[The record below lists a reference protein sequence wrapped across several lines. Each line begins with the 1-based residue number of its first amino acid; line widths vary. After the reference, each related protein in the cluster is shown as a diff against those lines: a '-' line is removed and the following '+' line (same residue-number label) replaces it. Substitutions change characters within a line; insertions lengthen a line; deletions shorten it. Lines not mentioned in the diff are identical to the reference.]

1 MQVNQRKQQAATK
14 IQSCFRRKKAISFSE
29 KKIFAIQTIQ
39 MWWREILMK
48 FKSRFAQRNKATVK
62 NLMKNNVNNKQ
73 FGMSA
78 INNIKKHI
86 ETNIS

>member
-1 MQVNQRKQQAATK
+1 
-14 IQSCFRRKKAISFSE
+14 
-29 KKIFAIQTIQ
+29 